1 MFGPILII
9 TSLTSRLSPFR
20 YRPSYSPSSSRNPP
34 DLMNLDT
41 VELINEIMIRPEIW
55 MTKHPANKNK
65 WKTLSKWE
73 EMKNNKFP
81 LYTGIY

>member
-1 MFGPILII
+1 MNLPLFFV
-9 TSLTSRLSPFR
+9 SRFR
-20 YRPSYSPSSSRNPP
+20 YRPSYAPSPSRIPADSI
-34 DLMNLDT
+34 NLDT

-73 EMKNNKFP
+73 EMKNSKFP
-81 LYTGIY
+81 HNTGIITT